1 MLVPS
6 LCTCHPSTQ
15 NAHLPAGFCHSS
27 PSTHPFLR
35 LPWALGRMIFFLFQ
49 VNIKLCNPYKTFYLA
64 LSYGQS
70 YLPAGLLVPK
80 SRIQI
85 FNSSIQICPIKS
97 VTTEWLGAVREL
109 LHKARPGSSGKCL
122 LFFFFIDVTL
132 KNRTYSH
139 KSKCQKGQREALS
152 SQSLHVPLLK
162 QSLEKRNMETLE
174 KTWIWILVLFLA
186 WNV

>member
-1 MLVPS
+1 MTGGLGSHLSLSPPPILTSLFSGTPSFNLEKHMLVPS

-49 VNIKLCNPYKTFYLA
+49 VNVELCNPYNTFYLA

-97 VTTEWLGAVREL
+97 VTTEWRLWESFWTKLGLAL
-109 LHKARPGSSGKCL
+109 LGNIFYFSSL
-122 LFFFFIDVTL
+122 
-132 KNRTYSH
+132 
-139 KSKCQKGQREALS
+139 
-152 SQSLHVPLLK
+152 
-162 QSLEKRNMETLE
+162 
-174 KTWIWILVLFLA
+174 
-186 WNV
+186 